1 MREIQDLLQVAIDM
15 HVHSWPDVSLA
26 HPQHRTND
34 DVIRQCR
41 EAGMQGI
48 VLKTHGWPAASLA
61 HQLNSEHEDFNVY
74 ASATL
79 NTMAGGPHPWVVE
92 TAIGMG
98 CRMIWLPTI
107 SAKSDH
113 DSHGFSVSM
122 EKYIPRIHNLKDEDY
137 YWLLDEN
144 GNLKDEIKECVALC
158 RDYDIVLGTG
168 HISAEES
175 MAVGRF
181 AAEIGYHKVCLT
193 HPRSHCCCNTFEQI
207 QAFAQMGHFVEF
219 CALNVAPLHSS
230 MTIADICRIIEEA
243 GADHCY
249 LSTDHFFDWTPS
261 IPQQIYQV
269 LGCLLEAG
277 VDYEKLQT
285 IMQNPHCLLD

>member
-1 MREIQDLLQVAIDM
+1 M

-181 AAEIGYHKVCLT
+181 ASEIGYHKVCLT
-193 HPRSHCCCNTFEQI
+193 HQRSHF
-207 QAFAQMGHFVEF
+207 
-219 CALNVAPLHSS
+219 
-230 MTIADICRIIEEA
+230 
-243 GADHCY
+243 
-249 LSTDHFFDWTPS
+249 
-261 IPQQIYQV
+261 
-269 LGCLLEAG
+269 
-277 VDYEKLQT
+277 
-285 IMQNPHCLLD
+285 